1 MFTARNRMALFA
13 VLVSI
18 TEPTFAQMP
27 TPAPLQIE
35 PLSPSTIPFSPS
47 PSPMPMPSPSPMDVI
62 PPPIPSQDYTSEE
75 DATALYKRIVE
86 LYGAGQYDEAVPL
99 AEQYTGLVEQ
109 TVGNKHLAYASAI
122 NVQARLYH
130 SQGQLDLAEPLL
142 RSALEIHERER
153 GPDHS
158 DVANDLDGLAQIC
171 QEQGRLDEAE
181 PLFQRALAINEKSAA
196 TEPANVGRSLNNL
209 AWLYQEQGR
218 FAEAEPLMKRAI
230 VIIGDTLGT
239 KDADYGR
246 ALDTLAKI
254 NDGQGRLA
262 EAAPLYQQAMVIL
275 SGSLGP
281 GHESVAVTS
290 ENLGGL
296 LKSQGRLEEAE
307 PLLKRALTTKE
318 AVFGPVHPRVANV
331 LAQLGDLYRQQ
342 GRDKEAQSMFER
354 ALSIRKT
361 TIREIPVFFATD
373 RKREGK
379 AKSIA
384 FGGERTHTLSF
395 GQATVMVSKPEVSH
409 ETTPRVA
416 LPPQGQVTVN
426 ASRLETTEVARL
438 AIREVELAAS
448 SQSLMQSA
456 RQRLEGAK
464 AFPRQVFVFVHG
476 YNVSFENAL
485 RRTAQIA
492 YDLNFDGASFLFSWP
507 SRSSLWSYTSD
518 RESAEIAVNHLKEF
532 LVSVIVEAQATK
544 VHLIAHS
551 MGNVVLL
558 GALEKIALSRDQN
571 SRLRFSEIVLH
582 SPDVDED
589 RFDQLMRELKDLGAN
604 FTLYA
609 STSDRALGVS
619 AWLWGVVGRVG
630 AVPAFVPG
638 VETIDVTEAG
648 SSLLG
653 LNHDLYAT
661 NPAIFNDMRLVLE
674 LGKHPPD
681 KRSAV
686 FEPRT
691 TEGGV
696 YWHYRRLKATP
707 PP

>member
-1 MFTARNRMALFA
+1 MSTARRKMALFA
-13 VLVSI
+13 LLLAV
-18 TEPTFAQMP
+18 TEPAYAQMP
-27 TPAPLQIE
+27 TPSPLQVE
-35 PLSPSTIPFSPS
+35 PRSPSKIPFS
-47 PSPMPMPSPSPMDVI
+47 PSPMPMPSPSPMYVI
-62 PPPIPSQDYTSEE
+62 PPPLPQDYTSEE
-75 DATALYKRIVE
+75 DATALYKSIVD

-99 AEQYTGLVEQ
+99 AEQYTSRVEQ
-109 TVGNKHLAYASAI
+109 TVGNRHLAYASAI

-130 SQGQLDLAEPLL
+130 AQGRLDLAEPLL
-142 RSALEIHERER
+142 RTALEIHERER

-158 DVANDLDGLAQIC
+158 DVATDLDALAQIC

-196 TEPANVGRSLNNL
+196 TDPANVGRSLNNL

-218 FAEAEPLMKRAI
+218 FAEAEPLMKRALA
-230 VIIGDTLGT
+230 IIGDTLGT

-254 NDGQGRLA
+254 NEGQGRLA
-262 EAAPLYQQAMVIL
+262 EAAPLYQQAIMIL
-275 SGSLGP
+275 SESLGAD
-281 GHESVAVTS
+281 HESVAVTS

-296 LKSQGRLEEAE
+296 FKSQGRLEEAE
-307 PLLKRALTTKE
+307 PLLLSALSIKE

-331 LAQLGDLYRQQ
+331 LAQLGDLHRQQ
-342 GRDKEAQSMFER
+342 GRDEEAQPVFER

-373 RKREGK
+373 RKREDK
-379 AKSIA
+379 AKSVA
-384 FGGERTHTLSF
+384 FGGERSHTLSF
-395 GQATVMVSKPEVSH
+395 GKATVMVSKPAVTHQATS
-409 ETTPRVA
+409 RA
-416 LPPQGQVTVN
+416 GLPPQGQVTSN
-426 ASRLETTEVARL
+426 QSRLETTEVARL
-438 AIREVELAAS
+438 AIRQIEIAAY
-448 SQSLMQSA
+448 SQTLMQSA
-456 RQRLEGAK
+456 RQRLDGAK

-532 LVSVIVEAQATK
+532 LEKVIVEAQATK

-558 GALEKIALSRDQN
+558 GALEKIALSKDPN
-571 SRLRFSEIVLH
+571 SGLRFAEIVLH

-589 RFDQLMRELKDLGAN
+589 RFDQLMRELKGLGAN

-630 AVPAFVPG
+630 AVPAVVPG
-638 VETIDVTEAG
+638 VETIDITEAG

-686 FEPRT
+686 FEPRA

-696 YWHYRRLKATP
+696 YWHYRRLEATVSP
-707 PP
+707 Q